1 MSCKRKSGVITDIIV
16 LSNKEETNLTQ
27 KLYIIKISLLG
38 IVLFVITF
46 SIISNI
52 SFLPVYCH
60 PKPFVYAPQPTQ
72 IFDPAQSIP
81 SIVVITFTER
91 PELKASKIQVMD
103 FKNERIDNQDL
114 KLVESEKS
122 LAVSLDKS
130 KLMSGIYT
138 VKWVVLSTD
147 DGFITKGSYT
157 FSIH

>member
-81 SIVVITFTER
+81 SKVVITFTER

-138 VKWVVLSTD
+138 VKWVVLSKD

>member
-81 SIVVITFTER
+81 SKVVITFTER

-114 KLVESEKS
+114 KLVESDKS

-138 VKWVVLSTD
+138 VKWVVLSKD

>member
-1 MSCKRKSGVITDIIV
+1 MSYKRKSGVITDIIV

-81 SIVVITFTER
+81 SKVVITFTER
-91 PELKASKIQVMD
+91 PELKDSKIQVMD

-122 LAVSLDKS
+122 LAVSVDKS

-138 VKWVVLSTD
+138 VKWVVLSKD

>member
-60 PKPFVYAPQPTQ
+60 PEPFVYAPQPTQ

-81 SIVVITFTER
+81 SKVVITFTER

-122 LAVSLDKS
+122 LVVSLDKS

-138 VKWVVLSTD
+138 VKWVVLSKD

>member
-1 MSCKRKSGVITDIIV
+1 MPCKCISGMISDTIV
-16 LSNKEETNLTQ
+16 LSNKEKTNLTQ
-27 KLYIIKISLLG
+27 KLSIIKISLLG
-38 IVLFVITF
+38 IVLFVVSF
-46 SIISNI
+46 SIIS
-52 SFLPVYCH
+52 SLYFLPVCCH

-72 IFDPAQSIP
+72 IFDATQSIP
-81 SIVVITFTER
+81 SNVVITFTER

-114 KLVESEKS
+114 KITQSEKS
-122 LAVSLDKS
+122 LSVSLDKS

-138 VKWVVLSTD
+138 VKWVVLSKD

>member
-46 SIISNI
+46 SIMTNI

-81 SIVVITFTER
+81 SKVVITFTER

-103 FKNERIDNQDL
+103 FKNERIDNHDL

-138 VKWVVLSTD
+138 VKWVVLSKD

>member
-1 MSCKRKSGVITDIIV
+1 
-16 LSNKEETNLTQ
+16 
-27 KLYIIKISLLG
+27 
-38 IVLFVITF
+38 
-46 SIISNI
+46 
-52 SFLPVYCH
+52 
-60 PKPFVYAPQPTQ
+60 
-72 IFDPAQSIP
+72 
-81 SIVVITFTER
+81 VVITFTER

-138 VKWVVLSTD
+138 VKWVVLSKD

>member
-46 SIISNI
+46 SIMTNI

-81 SIVVITFTER
+81 SKVVITFTER

-138 VKWVVLSTD
+138 VKWVVLSKD

>member
-1 MSCKRKSGVITDIIV
+1 MSCKRKSDVMTNIIV

-38 IVLFVITF
+38 IVLLVITF

-60 PKPFVYAPQPTQ
+60 PEPFVYAPQPTQ

-81 SIVVITFTER
+81 SKVVITFTER

-122 LAVSLDKS
+122 LVVSLDKS

-138 VKWVVLSTD
+138 VKWVVLSKD